1 MNQKNVQEMKK
12 FSNVNSEQSVN
23 IEIDQLENVK
33 CDCGCET
40 FIPAVKVKKI
50 SAIISPSGR
59 EEKAAVQ
66 TLVCIKCKK
75 EVSN

>member
-1 MNQKNVQEMKK
+1 MNQKNLGVQEMTN
-12 FSNVNSEQSVN
+12 SNQQVSIDVN
-23 IEIDQLENVK
+23 QLQNVK
-33 CDCGCET
+33 CECGCEI
-40 FIPAVKVKKI
+40 FVPAVKVKRI
-50 SAIISPSGR
+50 SAIISPSGK